1 MQVGAERGKAES
13 RGLGKV
19 ITRVGLQGHKGMSLG
34 VHGWAPNVL
43 TPTPQ
48 TPRHQSLLSVPPLSV
63 LNWGSLTF
71 CSPGRRNVQG
81 YLELRGDELVH

>member
-13 RGLGKV
+13 RGLGNV
-19 ITRVGLQGHKGMSLG
+19 ITRVGLQGHKGMSFG

-48 TPRHQSLLSVPPLSV
+48 TPRHQSLLSLPRLQCPELGEPDI
-63 LNWGSLTF
+63 LLTRKEKCPRVF
-71 CSPGRRNVQG
+71 GAQRR
-81 YLELRGDELVH
+81 